1 MAYITEIT
9 QLKQACLHHVGSKAA
24 AEGIVL
30 SDKPLQL
37 DEASLKNLY
46 TYCLSSFK
54 EGETFCFH
62 NELSLQ
68 FNEVCA
74 CVGKIFADPQTIVE
88 QSQNLAKVL
97 YEHSEHPG
105 IKSGDFIV
113 AYFTDCQIN
122 GYVTDA
128 VGLYKCE
135 NQTSFLSVMCE
146 ADNVEII
153 TLQGLDLKHV
163 DKAALIFNA
172 NADEGYSLAIIDNT
186 NRTEAKFWVDDFL
199 QAKPCADEYRH
210 TRTFL
215 NATKAFITKEL
226 PATQEVSRGEQAE
239 LMDKALRYFKENETF
254 EMDDFNQQVIGN
266 EVLSA
271 DFGLYV
277 DDYMVKNDLEPAE
290 SFAISESAVK
300 KSQRS
305 MKSVIKLDRNFH
317 IYVYGGEGLIKKG
330 YDEETGMEYYQLYF
344 KKEE

>member
-1 MAYITEIT
+1 MAFITEIT
-9 QLKQACLHHVGSKAA
+9 QLKQACLHHIGSKVAD
-24 AEGIVL
+24 EGVVL
-30 SDKPLQL
+30 SGEPLQL
-37 DEASLKNLY
+37 DEASLKNLF

-54 EGETFCFH
+54 EGETFCFY
-62 NELSLQ
+62 NELGLQ
-68 FNEVCA
+68 FNEACA
-74 CVGKIFADPQTIVE
+74 CVGRIFADPKTLVE

-97 YEHSEHPG
+97 YEHSEHHG

-113 AYFTDCQIN
+113 VYFTDCEIN

-135 NQTSFLSVMCE
+135 NKNSFLSVICD
-146 ADNVEII
+146 ADKVEIT

-172 NADEGYSLAIIDNT
+172 NADEGYSIAIIDNT
-186 NRTEAKFWVDDFL
+186 NRTEAKYWVDDFL
-199 QAKPCADEYRH
+199 QAKLCADEYQH

-226 PATQEVSRGEQAE
+226 PATQEVSRVEQAE

-254 EMDDFNQQVIGN
+254 EMDDFNQQVMDD
-266 EVLSA
+266 ETLLA
-271 DFGLYV
+271 DFGQYV
-277 DDYMVKNDLEPAE
+277 DDYMAKNDLEPAE

-300 KSQRS
+300 KSQHS

-317 IYVYGGEGLIKKG
+317 IYVHGGEGLIKKG

-344 KKEE
+344 KKEK

>member
-1 MAYITEIT
+1 MAFHTEIT
-9 QLKQACLHHVGSKAA
+9 QLKQACLHHIGSKATD
-24 AEGIVL
+24 EGIVL
-30 SDKPLQL
+30 SGETLQL
-37 DEASLKNLY
+37 DEASLKNLF
-46 TYCLSSFK
+46 TYCFSSFK
-54 EGETFCFH
+54 EGETFRFH
-62 NELSLQ
+62 NELGLE

-74 CVGKIFADPQTIVE
+74 CVGKIFVDPQTIVE

-113 AYFTDCQIN
+113 AYFTDCEIN

-135 NQTSFLSVMCE
+135 NQTSFLSVVCE
-146 ADNVEII
+146 ADNAKIT

-163 DKAALIFNA
+163 DKAALIFNT
-172 NADEGYSLAIIDNT
+172 NADEGYRMAIIDNT
-186 NRTEAKFWVDDFL
+186 NRTEAKYWVEDFL
-199 QAKPCADEYRH
+199 QAKPCADEYQH

-239 LMDKALRYFKENETF
+239 LIDKTLRYFKENETF
-254 EMDDFNQQVIGN
+254 EMNDFNQRVIGN
-266 EVLSA
+266 EALA
-271 DFGLYV
+271 TDFGQYV
-277 DDYMVKNDLEPAE
+277 DDYMAKSDLEPAE

-300 KSQRS
+300 KSSRS

-317 IYVYGGEGLIKKG
+317 IYVHGGDGLIKKG

>member
-9 QLKQACLHHVGSKAA
+9 QLKQACLHHIGSKAA
-24 AEGIVL
+24 DEGIVL
-30 SDKPLQL
+30 SGEPLQL
-37 DEASLKNLY
+37 DEASLKNLF

-62 NELSLQ
+62 NELGLQ
-68 FNEVCA
+68 FNEACA
-74 CVGKIFADPQTIVE
+74 CVGKLFADPQTIVE
-88 QSQNLAKVL
+88 QSRNLAKVL

-105 IKSGDFIV
+105 VKCGDFIV

-135 NQTSFLSVMCE
+135 NPTSFLSVVCE
-146 ADNVEII
+146 ADNARIT

-163 DKAALIFNA
+163 DKAALIFNTD
-172 NADEGYSLAIIDNT
+172 ADEGYRMAIIDNT
-186 NRTEAKFWVDDFL
+186 NRTEAKYWVDDFL
-199 QAKPCADEYRH
+199 QAKPCADEYQH

-239 LMDKALRYFKENETF
+239 LMDKAMRYFKENDTF
-254 EMDDFNQQVIGN
+254 AMDDFDQQVMGD
-266 EVLSA
+266 ESLSA
-271 DFGLYV
+271 GFGLYV
-277 DDYMVKNDLEPAE
+277 DDYMAKNDLEPAE

-317 IYVYGGEGLIKKG
+317 IYVHGGEGLIKKG

>member
-1 MAYITEIT
+1 M
-9 QLKQACLHHVGSKAA
+9 LS
-24 AEGIVL
+24 AE
-30 SDKPLQL
+30 PLQL
-37 DEASLKNLY
+37 DEASLKNLFS
-46 TYCLSSFK
+46 YCLSSFK

-62 NELSLQ
+62 NELGLQ
-68 FNEVCA
+68 FNEACA
-74 CVGKIFADPQTIVE
+74 CVGKILSDPQTIVE

-97 YEHSEHPG
+97 YKHSEHPS

-135 NQTSFLSVMCE
+135 NQTSFLSVVCE
-146 ADNVEII
+146 ADNAEIT

-163 DKAALIFNA
+163 DKAALIFNTDA
-172 NADEGYSLAIIDNT
+172 GEGYRIAIIDNT
-186 NRTEAKFWVDDFL
+186 NRTEAKYWVDDFL
-199 QAKPCADEYRH
+199 QVKPCADEYQH

-215 NATKAFITKEL
+215 NATKTFITKEL
-226 PATQEVSRGEQAE
+226 PAMQEVSRGEQSE
-239 LMDKALRYFKENETF
+239 LMDKTLRYFKENETF
-254 EMDDFNQQVIGN
+254 AMDDFNQQVMGD

-271 DFGLYV
+271 GFGQYV
-277 DDYMVKNDLEPAE
+277 YDYMAKNDLDPAK

-305 MKSVIKLDRNFH
+305 MKSVIKLDHNFH
-317 IYVYGGEGLIKKG
+317 IYVHGGEGLIKKG

-344 KKEE
+344 RKEE